1 MSAVAAT
8 GPIALIPGR
17 RLLAAVVPRATAN
30 ASGGWW
36 RWPNGVKPMTSTD
49 SDAVVIS
56 AGHNGLLA
64 AADLSSRRMGVTS
77 SSPTS
82 KRNRIAVADASTP
95 WDVLRVSASS
105 GVRARFA
112 LRRHCRGRA
121 LTLTVC
127 RRFGMLQQEK
137 S

>member
-64 AADLSSRRMGVTS
+64 DADLSSAGWNVAVLEAQPDSGGGRVDSMG
-77 SSPTS
+77 
-82 KRNRIAVADASTP
+82 RLA
-95 WDVLRVSASS
+95 
-105 GVRARFA
+105 GVRQFWGEGP
-112 LRRHCRGRA
+112 LRLAATLSWSGT
-121 LTLTVC
+121 TLTVC
-127 RRFGMLQQEK
+127 RRFGMMHQEK